1 MTVLCDLAY
10 LYGSDKCPQIK
21 HHYTEFYYDLFKDKR
36 ESVKKV
42 VEIGIGCPENMNDY
56 PGYKTGAS
64 LYMWRD
70 FFPNAMIYG
79 VDILPGILFRDDRIE
94 TFRCDQTDSWHLTWL
109 IDKTGSDID
118 LFIDDGS
125 HKPEDQLFTCKTVM
139 PLLDTGA
146 TYVIEDVG
154 RVGII
159 EELRQYD
166 SQKIT
171 FENKASRDDR
181 LITIRR
187 GKCQR

>member
-1 MTVLCDLAY
+1 VTVLCDLAY

-56 PGYKTGAS
+56 SGYKTGAS

-187 GKCQR
+187 NNG